1 VFRFCSAVSVN
12 THPVYAGSVFFS
24 IHLTFRHMA
33 AFLIIL
39 YLLIPVTGFAHAD
52 VAAVAAI
59 DIRSIGDGAGSPCDH
74 CPCSDEKD
82 ATCCDTASCSCSFHS
97 PPVQGGQVRYAPVVV
112 ITRHTES
119 FRMLPQVYSTIYVP
133 PQNRFGIASD
143 GVDNNMVLIV
153 T

>member
-1 VFRFCSAVSVN
+1 M
-12 THPVYAGSVFFS
+12 
-24 IHLTFRHMA
+24 HLTFRHMA

-39 YLLIPVTGFAHAD
+39 YLLIPVMGFAHAD

-59 DIRSIGDGAGSPCDH
+59 DISSIGDVAGSPCEH

-97 PPVQGGQVRYAPVVV
+97 PPGQGGQVHYAPVV
-112 ITRHTES
+112 ITTRHIES

-133 PQNRFGIASD
+133 PQNRSGIASD
-143 GVDNNMVLIV
+143 GLIKN
-153 T
+153 TELIII